1 MARLDRLHSHDTG
14 GQSFDAQPRRSSC
27 SICHGYC
34 YSLVSGTHPPSSLP
48 YYTAMQRMTS
58 RKWHARLSNSMAA
71 RLEIDDRIMLSQSR
85 WPSLYVS
92 CWCSHHHP
100 PRKSVR
106 SNELPNPIICAS
118 AQISCLYNVATV
130 HLAWIVFR
138 HYTEIRRSAAETREM
153 SYRNG
158 MSIPSYD
165 TGPGDITPED
175 GIDRINA
182 QNRLKKIN
190 LPLTLR
196 ILWFGMY
203 TL

>member
-1 MARLDRLHSHDTG
+1 MSH
-14 GQSFDAQPRRSSC
+14 
-27 SICHGYC
+27 
-34 YSLVSGTHPPSSLP
+34 
-48 YYTAMQRMTS
+48 
-58 RKWHARLSNSMAA
+58 
-71 RLEIDDRIMLSQSR
+71 
-85 WPSLYVS
+85 
-92 CWCSHHHP
+92 
-100 PRKSVR
+100 
-106 SNELPNPIICAS
+106 
-118 AQISCLYNVATV
+118 
-130 HLAWIVFR
+130 
-138 HYTEIRRSAAETREM
+138 
-153 SYRNG
+153 RNG